1 MAKKAYRI
9 PSDLDTSPLDMEIS
23 LKNSDGVGVKPVP
36 IKVILAVLASI
47 LACYY
52 IVSSTFIREASL
64 FLKVLF
70 VLGWIALT
78 ALLLKTDKTKR
89 MGFHL
94 VPVLLGYL
102 PKRNRQVY
110 TRSTNKAGPFY
121 SILGIES
128 IDDVTGLVKYLD
140 GTYAYWY
147 RVVGSASVLLFEDDK
162 NAILD
167 RVDSFWQ
174 KQSTDY
180 EIIFLTTKASQK
192 VYQQAAALQERMN
205 KLDIVDEDLDGLLNE
220 QFQTLKHQV
229 GEMSKSVHQYMILK
243 ADNEEALQHAKNI
256 FQSEVENS
264 TRMIKQCTALY
275 YNDITEILRMI
286 YRGQ

>member
-52 IVSSTFIREASL
+52 IVSSTFIREASIL
-64 FLKVLF
+64 LKVLF

-102 PKRNRQVY
+102 PKRNRQGY

-140 GTYAYWY
+140 GTTYRILPEYIYAFIQTGEKNI
-147 RVVGSASVLLFEDDK
+147 VGA
-162 NAILD
+162 
-167 RVDSFWQ
+167 
-174 KQSTDY
+174 
-180 EIIFLTTKASQK
+180 
-192 VYQQAAALQERMN
+192 
-205 KLDIVDEDLDGLLNE
+205 IVDNPNY
-220 QFQTLKHQV
+220 K
-229 GEMSKSVHQYMILK
+229 KS
-243 ADNEEALQHAKNI
+243 
-256 FQSEVENS
+256 ENL
-264 TRMIKQCTALY
+264 TR
-275 YNDITEILRMI
+275 
-286 YRGQ
+286 

>member
-1 MAKKAYRI
+1 M
-9 PSDLDTSPLDMEIS
+9 
-23 LKNSDGVGVKPVP
+23 
-36 IKVILAVLASI
+36 
-47 LACYY
+47 
-52 IVSSTFIREASL
+52 
-64 FLKVLF
+64 
-70 VLGWIALT
+70 T

-167 RVDSFWQ
+167 RVDSFGRNNRQ
-174 KQSTDY
+174 IMRSS
-180 EIIFLTTKASQK
+180 FLRRKRLRKYISRR
-192 VYQQAAALQERMN
+192 LRCR
-205 KLDIVDEDLDGLLNE
+205 
-220 QFQTLKHQV
+220 
-229 GEMSKSVHQYMILK
+229 SV
-243 ADNEEALQHAKNI
+243 
-256 FQSEVENS
+256 
-264 TRMIKQCTALY
+264 
-275 YNDITEILRMI
+275 
-286 YRGQ
+286 